1 MTLGEAITMVL
12 NRVGLDTTNAD
23 FKNEAR
29 NYINLTAAEIS
40 ALVDWWWL
48 DRVTSFKTTETF
60 TVSGGSGTFVAGE
73 TITGGTSGSTATV
86 DGYSASPKEIYIY
99 SPSGSFTAT
108 ETVTGGTSGATAA
121 YASTAGTRIY
131 TPISSG
137 VGSWYS
143 FYDQTNEHPLRIV
156 GPNEYDLLSEDYSD
170 TGSVEAVMVG
180 GVDTTTG
187 YPEIELYRVPD
198 TTNETIRVRYRIA
211 MTAWASGNDTST
223 LLALGLP
230 QILESAVVYGATK
243 LYLQE
248 KADDQGAAREAA
260 ELGRV
265 VDLALRQNL
274 HMQGNRTYPAA
285 PPSSRQPFE
294 IVVDS
299 TLVVAS

>member
-12 NRVGLDTTNAD
+12 NRVGLDTTNTD
-23 FKNEAR
+23 FKDEAR
-29 NYINLTAAEIS
+29 NYINLTAVEVS

-48 DRVTSFKTTETF
+48 DRTTTFVTTNTL
-60 TVSGGSGTFVAGE
+60 TVTGGSGTFVSGE
-73 TITGGTSGSTATV
+73 TITGGTSSKTATV
-86 DGYSASPKEIYIY
+86 DGYSASPKEIYVY
-99 SPSGSFTAT
+99 SPSGSFTAS
-108 ETVTGGTSGATAA
+108 ETLTGGTSGATAA
-121 YASTAGTRIY
+121 FSSSAGTRTY
-131 TPISSG
+131 KPISSG

-143 FYDQTNEHPLRIV
+143 FYDQTNENPLTII
-156 GPNEYDLLSEDYSD
+156 GADQYDLLSQDYSD
-170 TGSVEAVMVG
+170 TGTVESVYVS

-187 YPEIELYRVPD
+187 YPIIEVWRVPG
-198 TTNETIRVRYRIA
+198 TTNETMRVRYRIA
-211 MTAWASGNDTST
+211 MTSWASGNDATS

-230 QILESAVVYGATK
+230 QILEGAAVYGATK

-248 KADDQGAAREAA
+248 KGDDQGAAREAS

-285 PPSSRQPFE
+285 PPSAASPFQ

-299 TLVVAS
+299 SLVTTS

>member
-29 NYINLTAAEIS
+29 NYINLTAAEIA

-48 DRVTSFKTTETF
+48 DRTTSFVTTDTL

-73 TITGGTSGSTATV
+73 TITGGTSSKTATV
-86 DGYSASPKEIYIY
+86 DGYRASPKEIYVY
-99 SPSGSFTAT
+99 SPSGTFTAT
-108 ETVTGGTSGATAA
+108 ETLTGGTSGATAA
-121 YASTAGTRIY
+121 FGSSAGTRVY
-131 TPISSG
+131 KPISSA

-143 FYDQTNEHPLRIV
+143 FYDQTNENPLAII
-156 GPNEYDLLSEDYSD
+156 GPDQYDLLSGDYSD
-170 TGSVEAVMVG
+170 TGTVESVFVG

-187 YPEIELYRVPD
+187 YPIIELWRVPD

-211 MTAWASGNDTST
+211 MTSWVSGNDTSSFLT
-223 LLALGLP
+223 LGLP
-230 QILESAVVYGATK
+230 QVLEGALVYGATK
-243 LYLQE
+243 LYLME
-248 KADDQGAAREAA
+248 KGDHDGAMRESSELART
-260 ELGRV
+260 

-274 HMQGNRTYPAA
+274 HQQGNRTYPAA
-285 PPSSRQPFE
+285 APTTAPPFQ

-299 TLVVAS
+299 TLVTTS